1 MATPPPPKPWAR
13 ATAEGATVSKDTPV
27 ADGSTLKP
35 WDRPGAGATPQAPVA
50 TANNP
55 TGATST
61 PENAARN
68 WETTYRG
75 NASSTTSAYGGGY
88 GGGYGGLGYGAG
100 SMGYRGAYGGGYGG
114 GYGAGSMY
122 GGGYGGG
129 AYGNSM
135 YGSSMYGGGGGM
147 YGGYG
152 GGMYGGGYG
161 GYGGGMYGRPPM
173 GFDPMGFGPDGY
185 PPDGPPLTGW
195 QALMRSLSSVVHLFG
210 KISFLVDENTQAL
223 HFFIMSL
230 LQLLDRGGHLYGEFS
245 RIALRAMGYPVPPRA
260 PPPGQHAFGG
270 GPPRQHPGAP
280 GAPSF
285 GDAWGGH
292 VD

>member
-1 MATPPPPKPWAR
+1 MAT
-13 ATAEGATVSKDTPV
+13 V
-27 ADGSTLKP
+27 
-35 WDRPGAGATPQAPVA
+35 
-50 TANNP
+50 NNP

-61 PENAARN
+61 PENAGRN

-75 NASSTTSAYGGGY
+75 NASSTTSAYGGGAY
-88 GGGYGGLGYGAG
+88 GVGGYGAG
-100 SMGYRGAYGGGYGG
+100 SLGYRGTYGGYGGGYGAYGGGYGG
-114 GYGAGSMY
+114 Y
-122 GGGYGGG
+122 GGGL
-129 AYGNSM
+129 YGNSM
-135 YGSSMYGGGGGM
+135 YGSSMYGG

-152 GGMYGGGYG
+152 GMHGGYGGGYGGYGAGYG

-173 GFDPMGFGPDGY
+173 GFDPMGVGPDGY
-185 PPDGPPLTGW
+185 PHDGPPLTGW

-245 RIALRAMGYPVPPRA
+245 RIALRAMGYPVPPPP

-270 GPPRQHPGAP
+270 PTRQHPGAP
-280 GAPSF
+280 GAPGAPF
-285 GDAWGGH
+285 NDAWGGAGTM
-292 VD
+292 D